1 MTEEKFKKDVY
12 EAYKLWWMLMHGF
25 TLSDYVNAL
34 AMADEERSA
43 DGTYPEGSADD
54 ILLALA
60 AEVEDTGFGGSIW
73 VCEDEFFDTD
83 IYNAGEMES
92 IFSVMP
98 LGETY
103 RKFWQ
108 EKYGLI
114 AKILRDN
121 SIATQT
127 SAGVL
132 KAYLNTDPD
141 QPGICVML
149 QPDGYEDEIDVA
161 FVSVYENPEY
171 ALEGERPEDVVIMS
185 YGDATTEDYTTK
197 EIIKREDV
205 IAGLGTA
212 AHL

>member
-60 AEVEDTGFGGSIW
+60 ADVEDTGFGGSIW